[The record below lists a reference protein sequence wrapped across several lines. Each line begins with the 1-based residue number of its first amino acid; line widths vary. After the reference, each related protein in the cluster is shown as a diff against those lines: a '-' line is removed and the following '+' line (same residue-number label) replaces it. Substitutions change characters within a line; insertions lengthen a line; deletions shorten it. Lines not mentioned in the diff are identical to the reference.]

1 MVLAGPN
8 GAGKTNL
15 LEAISYLAPGRGLL
29 GARLHE
35 VDRRGGNST
44 WAVAATVLTPQ
55 GTVDIGT
62 GRDGGR
68 GRERAEESEAA
79 GGSVPAS
86 ASIPARRADRRIVR
100 INRAPARGPS
110 ALSELVSVLWLTPP
124 MDKLFTEGARARRRF
139 LDRLVLGIDPA
150 HGGRLAAFDRALG
163 ERARLLRNGVRD
175 AAWLVALERTMAERA
190 VAISA
195 ARREAAAR
203 VTRVSAQGIGP
214 FPAAALRV
222 EGTVEDWLDRGP
234 ALAAE
239 ERLVDAL
246 AQARSGDAETGG
258 AGFGQSNL
266 SVHHVARDMPAK
278 LCSTGEQKALLISIV
293 LANARL
299 QTELRGVVPLL
310 LLDEVAAHLD
320 ESHRRALFEEIRALG
335 AQAWLTGT
343 DMALFADLAANAQ
356 FFRVV
361 DATVTPVGAPG

>member
-1 MVLAGPN
+1 MLTGPN

-44 WAVAATVLTPQ
+44 WAVAATVLTPE

-62 GRDGGR
+62 GRGGEGSRDG
-68 GRERAEESEAA
+68 AEDGAGA
-79 GGSVPAS
+79 GGSAPAS
-86 ASIPARRADRRIVR
+86 VSTPARRADRRVVR
-100 INRAPARGPS
+100 INGAPARGPS

-124 MDKLFTEGARARRRF
+124 MDRLFTDGARARRRF
-139 LDRLVLGIDPA
+139 LDRLVFGIDPA
-150 HGGRLAAFDRALG
+150 HAGRLAAFDRALG

-175 AAWLVALERTMAERA
+175 AAWLSALERTMAERG

-203 VTRVSAQGIGP
+203 VSRISAQGVGP

-222 EGTVEDWLDRGP
+222 EGMVEDWLDQGP

-239 ERLVDAL
+239 ERWQDAL
-246 AQARSGDAETGG
+246 AAARPRDAETGG
-258 AGFGQSNL
+258 AGVGPSDL
-266 SVHHVARDMPAK
+266 AVHHAARDMPAK

-299 QTELRGVVPLL
+299 QAELGGVAPLL

-320 ESHRRALFEEIRALG
+320 ESHRHALFEDIRALG

-343 DMALFADLAANAQ
+343 DMALFADLGGQSQ

-361 DATVTPVGAPG
+361 DAAVTPVDAPA